1 MKKIV
6 VGSRESTLA
15 VMQTE
20 LVMEEIR
27 RYNPGI
33 ELELRTYKTTGD
45 KILDKPLYQVGG
57 KGLFVKELDQAL
69 LKGEIDL
76 AVHSLK
82 DVPMEVPEELPIVAF
97 PKRGDARD
105 AFVLP
110 ERNEN
115 KEKENTDKKAKEHAD
130 DLSGMVIGSSSL
142 RRRLQMEALYKGVTL
157 KSIRGN
163 IQTRLRKLDEGEFD
177 GIVLA
182 VAGLERAKLG
192 HRISRVFSVEEV
204 LPAAGQG
211 ILAIQARKDLDISF
225 LKDVCDE
232 DTKVAALAERAF
244 VRRLNGGCTSPVAA
258 YAKVGKDEIV
268 LTGLYYRE
276 ETGEIFK
283 ESITGTRDEA
293 EELGSKFACYM
304 REKYR

>member
-1 MKKIV
+1 MRKIL

-27 RYNPGI
+27 RFNPGI
-33 ELELRTYKTTGD
+33 ELELKTYKTTGD

-69 LKGEIDL
+69 LNGEIDL

-82 DVPMEVPEELPIVAF
+82 DVPMEVPAELPIVAF

-110 ERNEN
+110 ER
-115 KEKENTDKKAKEHAD
+115 KEKDADEKTDEDTNPDAAD
-130 DLSGMVIGSSSL
+130 LTGMVIGSSSL
-142 RRRLQMEALYKGVTL
+142 RRRLQIEALYPNVAM
-157 KSIRGN
+157 KSVRGN

-182 VAGLERAKLG
+182 AAGLERAKLG
-192 HRISRVFSVEEV
+192 YRISRVFSVEEV

-225 LKDVCDE
+225 LEDVCDE

-244 VRRLNGGCTSPVAA
+244 VRTLNGGCTSPVAA
-258 YAKVGKDEIV
+258 YAKVGETEIV

-276 ETGEIFK
+276 ATGEIFK
-283 ESITGTRDEA
+283 ESITGSRDKA
-293 EELGSKFACYM
+293 EELGSKFAQYM